1 MQIIIVGCGNV
12 GSTLAEQ
19 LGKEGHNITVID
31 IKEQLVE
38 DISNTFDVLGI
49 AGNGASF
56 SVLTDAGVNQAD
68 LLIAVTGSDELNLL
82 CCLIARK
89 AGGCH
94 TIARVSNPVYSREI
108 SFIKEELGL
117 SMIINPKLAAA
128 REISRLLKFPSALQ
142 IDTFAKGRVEIIK
155 YRIEAG
161 SLLCNM
167 PLKEIGSKLKCEVL
181 ISVVERGEEVYIPDG
196 NFVLQEKDEI
206 SVVAATTKAVAFFK
220 KLGVAT
226 TRAKDA
232 MIIGGG
238 DTGFYLAKQLLDMG
252 VKVKII
258 ERDKQRS
265 ELLSELLPQAMI
277 ICGDATDK
285 EILMEEGLPNA
296 ESVVTMT
303 EIDEENI
310 MLSLYAKSLSKAKII
325 TRVHRIA
332 YDEIIEGLDMGSV
345 IYPKYITASS
355 IVQYVRAMHNSIGSN
370 VETLYKMN
378 EDRVE
383 ALEFL
388 IKEESAVVGVTL
400 QSLSLKRNVLISCIN
415 HKGNIIIPR
424 GQDMI
429 SVGDTVIVVTT
440 ITGMHDITD
449 ILA

>member
-12 GSTLAEQ
+12 GGTLAEQ
-19 LGKEGHNITVID
+19 LSKEGHDISVID

-38 DISNTFDVLGI
+38 DVANTFDVLGTV
-49 AGNGASF
+49 GNGASF
-56 SVLTDAGVNQAD
+56 SVLTDAGVAQAD
-68 LLIAVTGSDELNLL
+68 LVIAVTGLDELNLL
-82 CCLIARK
+82 CCLMARK

-94 TIARVSNPVYSREI
+94 TIARVSNPVYSRELG
-108 SFIKEELGL
+108 FIKEEMGL
-117 SMIINPKLAAA
+117 SMIINPKLTAA
-128 REISRLLKFPSALQ
+128 REIARLLKFPSALQ

-155 YRIEAG
+155 YRIEKDCI
-161 SLLCNM
+161 LCNM

-181 ISVVERGEEVYIPDG
+181 ISVVERGEEVFIPDG
-196 NFVLQEKDEI
+196 NFILQEKDEI
-206 SVVAATTKAVAFFK
+206 SVVAATNKAVAFFK
-220 KLGVAT
+220 KLGAAT

-252 VKVKII
+252 IKVKII
-258 ERDKQRS
+258 ERDKHRS

-285 EILMEEGLPNA
+285 EVLMEEGLPGA
-296 ESVVTMT
+296 ESVVTLT

-332 YDEIIEGLDMGSV
+332 YDEIIDSLDMGSV
-345 IYPKYITASS
+345 IYPKYITATS
-355 IVQYVRAMHNSIGSN
+355 IVQYVRAMHNSMGSN
-370 VETLYKMN
+370 VETLYKLN
-378 EDRVE
+378 DDRVE

-388 IKEESAVVGVTL
+388 IKEETAVVGVPL

-415 HKGNIIIPR
+415 HKGNVVIPR
-424 GQDMI
+424 GQDVI
-429 SVGDTVIVVTT
+429 RVGDTVIVVTT
-440 ITGMHDITD
+440 IPGMHDITD